1 MGSSSS
7 PAVAAAGAAAVTST
21 DMDAVCSNVAFEK
34 RSMFKAARNIGIEF
48 CVFKCCKMQ
57 NIWICHLNLNHLVG
71 TYQVDK
77 LFQLVAVVRLEQEAG
92 SVAVPLEEQLVA
104 VGQLGIDRGQSV
116 LIVCEAIDPESSELA
131 AHLAEVVR
139 SLLERLY
146 DSASFDLCRSQLFLK
161 ICHGKKF

>member
-57 NIWICHLNLNHLVG
+57 DISNLNLNHLVG

-104 VGQLGIDRGQSV
+104 VGQFGIDGGQSV